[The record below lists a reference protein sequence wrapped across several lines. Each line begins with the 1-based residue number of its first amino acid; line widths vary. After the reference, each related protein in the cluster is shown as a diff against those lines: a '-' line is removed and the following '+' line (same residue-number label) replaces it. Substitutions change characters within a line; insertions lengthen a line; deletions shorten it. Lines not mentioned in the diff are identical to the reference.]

1 MSLNVKYKANKFLSN
16 LESLESFLEYLSKL
30 SSLHYE
36 ETGKV
41 FTDQQSELVFYPSF
55 YVERVKKLKT
65 SFKKFFDANDI
76 TLPTLSDF
84 YNISIDF
91 KSNLEISDIS
101 VYIEDITENVSL
113 KKGLKFIHK
122 NAFHKDVILINYLIE
137 LEDGIGEK
145 HDLHWIE
152 WIKKYTKS
160 SMVER
165 RKRTEIPGYSD
176 ACFGDG
182 IIDYILKKEISELD
196 KLAYN
201 LQKEINAD
209 FDSFIESNPLTYID
223 NKLTENA
230 EKQLKELSDIKNRK
244 GLKFS
249 DKLILLSDKVDG
261 SKESIDLILQNL
273 TLENFKSVLEQ
284 ILKCLPGVLSIQ
296 ELIEFVLEGSF
307 ELITQQFLQDILLLL
322 PPEFRNQLDS
332 FTEVQF
338 PWLDGSSEFSLI
350 WFEVIFKHIDMVLK
364 RFGFP
369 SFFDIYFVLT
379 AKDFPSSMYEVMK
392 LNFPG
397 LLPDLDFKLNLPIE
411 QTLEEYLVLVM
422 SPPQYSILVQN
433 GDENNEVLKVQKEL
447 NKKNYTDS
455 SNKPLDEDGKFGA
468 KTGEAVR
475 KFQNENTNAAGEPLD
490 VDGKVGEETWYAL
503 FLDVPSFDLFTTDK
517 TRYELLLLEII
528 DLRAKLIELGF
539 DSPIPAFNIPSFA
552 NFRIPNIPFPN
563 FKNRELTIGD
573 YQDLYVFLKIYFP
586 EYKLPSFS
594 IEIPQGLDINSL
606 MPNDMKKLFFKDL
619 YYSVL
624 EISLDGDI
632 KLKNVFDD
640 IFFNIKLISEP
651 YSGTV
656 LLPPESSFFSKL
668 FTMKFCNKLPDMALQ
683 FPDLD
688 GANVEQ
694 IIFDAALKIPQIKQL
709 FDILS
714 PELRSLASVDGDFL
728 NFQPPNFD
736 LSNFKLPE
744 IPKIPSIKFNFVDFL
759 AEKFFQMILKI
770 IIKTFLTLLARALDK
785 LTLEFCAD
793 PQEGGLSNN
802 EPDGGLK
809 TLVGEIACPDK
820 DAAEQSF
827 DLIGKTLKSMA
838 NVEQNNNA
846 ITRIVEALSVCTTVN
861 EIAPAILGDKEKI
874 NPGFLNGLSDVMN
887 AVVPEYADVIGTP
900 EKLSEMFERAG
911 NLLNEQQR
919 DSLENFVNEIPV
931 IEVPIN
937 NTICLEKESLQEW
950 QQEREQLFIDS
961 GFDPDIAKQFV
972 EKQRQ
977 RAKEEIRDIVN
988 LAIKTPEDIFS
999 EALDDIL
1006 SPDGINE
1013 DCEDPKRPKEL
1024 EEKINQFS
1032 NDLLNSI
1039 NTLFVEDM
1047 LKPNF
1052 FFGPYKGAVSKILS
1066 DKHDR
1071 PMSDIT
1077 TIKENFF
1084 LNLLVSFDL
1093 LPEPEFPD
1101 TILKDLSE
1109 SLKNLQYSYNEQ
1121 VKTTPAFLD
1130 KPLFK
1135 LPILNKVKYSV
1146 SALNYKTPDLTL
1158 SYDKNRLK
1166 PAEYMD
1172 YMYEDPL
1179 FNGLKIGLDFIKP
1192 RNVKKQEFLE
1202 KFSSFGFN
1210 ENTTPKQIF
1219 AFLHGVD
1226 YEEEYEI
1233 INEKV
1238 FSYMKET
1245 FSEEA
1250 KFGYPT
1256 EIKDTDIELSNGDNE
1271 SKTLAELVN
1280 PNDRVEVLDPE
1291 IYGGSYENPNI
1302 FIRPPDASSI
1312 EGYYSYSK
1320 KLFSK
1325 KSQNKL
1331 DSTILNLSQVSDY
1344 IQKSKNKIDQRRYEK
1359 AKGVEDEGDIL
1370 EKPYS
1375 IMLPKDKVANVWGN
1389 IKILIRIY
1397 LSEFFTLGYPVVK
1410 KLGMKYENY
1419 GDLLFS
1425 YIEHRISK
1433 DMHEIKNLGD
1443 PKSIYAPYIIY
1454 ILLLESIGIKYM
1466 TEKKNDLSDFL
1477 QSKKEEYESLLKDEI
1492 DFIKSVTHNSISL
1505 ALFPKLDSY
1514 VKGFAA
1520 FSFHSNWFSVLDSTL
1535 GFNINSFNLDEKE
1548 IRLASKLGYVLNDL
1562 QLLRDIL
1569 KENIIEEAKF
1579 YENEFAPEIENIYLD
1594 FITSQNGLGVDL
1606 TNIGF
1611 DHNYPEYYIKKY
1623 IKITDKQDNE
1633 IITDYDGL
1641 LGYIENIPDHARIS
1655 SVLGNAFIE
1664 DIYEKKYGGTI
1675 GIKLGLSFGYKDV
1688 EISSYEKDMKD
1699 LLIGDLK
1706 TIGENLGEDIG
1717 CYSDELFKTPKM
1729 ELLLKHC
1736 LKVEKAGSL
1745 AGIYF
1750 MKNAISS
1757 LGEGQNERA
1766 LSFELPFGGIVESII
1781 QASSPDSIYTTTKKE
1796 VLRNIQ
1802 SYLYD
1807 ESRDPKQDNPT
1818 FSDFKKKE
1826 IINENYDSK
1835 NLKIKDS
1842 GAIPFFSRSLI
1853 TNNIELDEYDNPLV
1867 NKFLSTHFSED

>member
-1 MSLNVKYKANKFLSN
+1 
-16 LESLESFLEYLSKL
+16 
-30 SSLHYE
+30 
-36 ETGKV
+36 
-41 FTDQQSELVFYPSF
+41 
-55 YVERVKKLKT
+55 
-65 SFKKFFDANDI
+65 
-76 TLPTLSDF
+76 
-84 YNISIDF
+84 
-91 KSNLEISDIS
+91 
-101 VYIEDITENVSL
+101 
-113 KKGLKFIHK
+113 
-122 NAFHKDVILINYLIE
+122 
-137 LEDGIGEK
+137 
-145 HDLHWIE
+145 
-152 WIKKYTKS
+152 
-160 SMVER
+160 
-165 RKRTEIPGYSD
+165 
-176 ACFGDG
+176 
-182 IIDYILKKEISELD
+182 ILKKEISELD
-196 KLAYN
+196 RLAYN
-201 LQKEINAD
+201 LQKEINTD

-230 EKQLKELSDIKNRK
+230 EKQLKELSSIKHRK

-322 PPEFRNQLDS
+322 PPEFRNELDS
-332 FTEVQF
+332 LTEVQY

-364 RFGFP
+364 RFGLP
-369 SFFDIYFVLT
+369 SFFDIYYILT

-397 LLPDLDFKLNLPIE
+397 LLPDLDFKLSLPTG
-411 QTLEEYLVLVM
+411 QTLEEYLVLIM
-422 SPPQYSILVQN
+422 SPPQYTILVQN

-447 NKKNYTDS
+447 NKKNYTDAS
-455 SNKPLDEDGKFGA
+455 SKPLDEDGKFGA

-475 KFQNENTNAAGEPLD
+475 KFQNENTNAVGQPLD

-517 TRYELLLLEII
+517 ARYEMLLLELI

-539 DSPIPAFNIPSFA
+539 DSLIPTFNLPSFA

-573 YQDLYVFLKIYFP
+573 YQDLYIFLRIYFP
-586 EYKLPSFS
+586 QYKLPNFS
-594 IEIPQGLDINSL
+594 IEIPEGLDINSL
-606 MPNDMKKLFFKDL
+606 MPNDMKKMFFKDL

-624 EISLDGDI
+624 EINLDIDINLGIDLDGDL
-632 KLKNVFDD
+632 KLRHIFDD
-640 IFFNIKLISEP
+640 IFFNIKVISEP
-651 YSGTV
+651 YGGTV
-656 LLPPESSFFSKL
+656 LLPPEFNLFSKL
-668 FTMKFCNKLPDMALQ
+668 FTMKFTNKLPDMALQ
-683 FPDLD
+683 FPNLD
-688 GANVEQ
+688 DINIGQ
-694 IIFDAALKIPQIKQL
+694 IIFDSALKIPQIKQL
-709 FDILS
+709 FDVLL
-714 PELRSLASVDGDFL
+714 PELRSISAVDGDFL
-728 NFQPPNFD
+728 YFEPPNFD

-770 IIKTFLTLLARALDK
+770 IIKTFLTLLARVLDK
-785 LTLEFCAD
+785 ITSEFCAD
-793 PQEGGLSNN
+793 PQEGGLENN
-802 EPDGGLK
+802 DPDGGLV
-809 TLVGEIACPDK
+809 TLVGEITCPDK
-820 DAAEQSF
+820 DGTEQSF

-838 NVEQNNNA
+838 NVEENNNA
-846 ITRIVEALSVCTTVN
+846 ITRIVEALSVCTTVK

-887 AVVPEYADVIGTP
+887 AVVPEYEDVIGTP

-931 IEVPIN
+931 IEVPVN

-950 QQEREQLFIDS
+950 QQEREQLFVDS

-977 RAKEEIRDIVN
+977 RAKEEIKDIVN
-988 LAIKTPEDIFS
+988 LATKTPEDIFS

-1006 SPDGINE
+1006 SPDGANE
-1013 DCEDPKRPKEL
+1013 DCEDPMRPKEL
-1024 EEKINQFS
+1024 EEKVNQFS
-1032 NDLLNSI
+1032 NDLLDSI
-1039 NTLFVEDM
+1039 NRLFVEDM
-1047 LKPNF
+1047 LKPNL

-1066 DKHDR
+1066 DVHDR
-1071 PMSDIT
+1071 PMSDVT

-1084 LNLLVSFDL
+1084 LNLLVSFGV

-1101 TILKDLSE
+1101 TIFKDLTE
-1109 SLKNLQYSYNEQ
+1109 GLNNLEYSYNEQ
-1121 VKTTPAFLD
+1121 TRTTPPFLD
-1130 KPLFK
+1130 QSLFR
-1135 LPILNKVKYSV
+1135 LPILNKIKFSL
-1146 SALNYKTPDLTL
+1146 AAFRYKTPDLIL
-1158 SYDKNRLK
+1158 SYDNNKLK

-1172 YMYEDPL
+1172 YMFEDPL
-1179 FNGLKIGLDFIKP
+1179 FNGLKVGLDFIKP
-1192 RNVKKQEFLE
+1192 RNSKKQEFLE
-1202 KFSSFGFN
+1202 KFSSFGFRQT
-1210 ENTTPKQIF
+1210 TTPKQIF
-1219 AFLHGVD
+1219 TFLHGAEN
-1226 YEEEYEI
+1226 EEEYET
-1233 INEKV
+1233 INKKV

-1256 EIKDTDIELSNGDNE
+1256 EIKADDVELTGGDNE
-1271 SKTLAELVN
+1271 SKTLAQLVN

-1302 FIRPPDASSI
+1302 FIRPPDVNDI

-1325 KSQNKL
+1325 QSQNKL
-1331 DSTILNLSQVSDY
+1331 DSTILNLSEVSDY
-1344 IQKSKNKIDQRRYEK
+1344 IQKSKSSIDQKRYRK
-1359 AKGVEDEGDIL
+1359 SRDVKNKDDIL

-1375 IMLPKDKVANVWGN
+1375 IILPKDKVANVWGN

-1397 LSEFFTLGYPVVK
+1397 LSEFFTLAYPVVK

-1433 DMHEIKNLGD
+1433 DMHEMKNLGN
-1443 PKSIYAPYIIY
+1443 PKSIYTPFIIY
-1454 ILLLESIGIKYM
+1454 ILLLESLGIKYM
-1466 TEKKNDLSDFL
+1466 LEKKNDLSDFL

-1492 DFIKSVTHNSISL
+1492 DFIKSMTHNSIAL

-1520 FSFHSNWFSVLDSTL
+1520 FSFHSNWFSVLNSTI
-1535 GFNINSFNLDEKE
+1535 GFDVNSFNLDEKE
-1548 IRLASKLGYVLNDL
+1548 IRLASKLGYILNDL
-1562 QLLRDIL
+1562 DFLRDIL

-1579 YENEFAPEIENIYLD
+1579 YEKEFVPEIKDIYSD
-1594 FITSQNGLGVDL
+1594 FIISQDGLAVDL
-1606 TNIGF
+1606 TNITF
-1611 DHNYPEYYIKKY
+1611 EHNYPEYYIIKY
-1623 IKITDKQDNE
+1623 IKITDKQGNE
-1633 IITDYDGL
+1633 TITDYNGL
-1641 LGYIENIPDHARIS
+1641 LDYIENIPDDARIS

-1675 GIKLGLSFGYKDV
+1675 GIKLGLSFGYKDT

-1699 LLIGDLK
+1699 LLIRDLK

-1717 CYSDELFKTPKM
+1717 CYSDELLKTPRM

-1750 MKNAISS
+1750 MKNAVSS
-1757 LGEGQNERA
+1757 LGKGADERA
-1766 LSFELPFGGIVESII
+1766 LSFELPFGDIVESIM
-1781 QASSPDSIYTTTKKE
+1781 QAASPDSIYTTTKKE

-1807 ESRDPKQDNPT
+1807 ESKDPKEENPT

-1826 IINENYDSK
+1826 TINENYDSK
-1835 NLKIKDS
+1835 NLKIKGSD
-1842 GAIPFFSRSLI
+1842 AIPFFSRGLI
-1853 TNNIELDEYDNPLV
+1853 TNNIELDEYNNPLV